1 MSAPAPRPG
10 LLDIQPYVGGGHL
23 IADVARIVVLSANES
38 PLGPSPAAIRAYSA
52 LAGELHR
59 YPEGGS
65 EDLRAAI
72 AKRFGCAAEHIV
84 CGAGSDELI
93 GLLIKAY
100 AGPGD
105 EVLHSRHGFMM
116 YPISARG
123 AGATPVAAAEA
134 NYTVDVDAMLARVTP
149 RTKLVFVAN
158 PNNPTGSYI
167 SSDELRRLRAGLPDH
182 VLLVIDAAYAEY
194 VMRND
199 YTAGIDLVEA
209 GDNVVMTRTF
219 SKIFGLAAVRLGW
232 AYCPPAIADVL
243 NRLRSPFNVTAAAQ
257 AAGIAALDD
266 IGHTQRGRE
275 HNDIWLPWLSREL
288 TALGLTV
295 HVAVDVA
302 RARALEPPIVDVGV
316 VVRVDVDQLK
326 GAEVHAIRT
335 VRPSAVEEVGVEHLQ
350 RQRHP
355 TARRSAVEHP
365 RVRAAERTKLAL
377 DIWNELL
384 RDRAPIRTVVR

>member
-1 MSAPAPRPG
+1 VSAPAPRPG

-23 IADVARIVVLSANES
+23 IADVASIVVLSANES

-93 GLLIKAY
+93 SLLIKAY

-295 HVAVDVA
+295 HPSVGNFVLVRFADSDAAAAAYDALMAQGFIARMMGGYGLGECLRITVGLEDELRPLVAALA
-302 RARALEPPIVDVGV
+302 RHLE
-316 VVRVDVDQLK
+316 
-326 GAEVHAIRT
+326 
-335 VRPSAVEEVGVEHLQ
+335 SA
-350 RQRHP
+350 
-355 TARRSAVEHP
+355 
-365 RVRAAERTKLAL
+365 
-377 DIWNELL
+377 
-384 RDRAPIRTVVR
+384 